1 MNHLTLYLITSTPLF
16 VCLFWSLCLLV
27 EHRRSSIDKKIL
39 TVFMINS
46 TVMYLSDLMLNSS
59 FMDVAVVGWM
69 PFVDVL
75 RTVSM
80 LTCYPLFMLYILS
93 LTGRLKRSCWFIF
106 LPAMIQGGLLVV
118 LYSLIPHDVLMALMQ
133 SVFFEAGDIPGE
145 SLCSILIIVYN
156 VNVYLLFILVVVAL
170 ITGFRGLRKYIGEL
184 ELYYSDTS
192 NKGVS
197 SIRLLL
203 LLFVVKSSKAVVGY
217 VVSQFTI
224 LDSVAFTAVWMI
236 INAVILFVFG
246 FIGFKLSFNYSDVES
261 EKTAGDDGVQ
271 SVVDNNG
278 FKKEL
283 DRVVVGEELYLRS
296 DLKISDIA
304 ERFNTNTTYIHGIIS
319 LSGEKNETFLSYINR
334 HRLNHCLNLMQRF
347 GDNKD
352 VVDYAIES
360 GFTSRS
366 AFYRVFKKETG
377 MTPTQYIGM
386 HVEKTGD

>member
-1 MNHLTLYLITSTPLF
+1 
-16 VCLFWSLCLLV
+16 
-27 EHRRSSIDKKIL
+27 
-39 TVFMINS
+39 
-46 TVMYLSDLMLNSS
+46 MYLSDLMLNSS
-59 FMDVAVVGWM
+59 FMDVAVVGWL

-93 LTGRLKRSCWFIF
+93 LTGRLKRVSWFIL

-118 LYSLIPHDVLMALMQ
+118 LYSLIPHDVLLALMQ
-133 SVFFEAGDIPGE
+133 FVFCEVGDIPGD

-203 LLFVVKSSKAVVGY
+203 FLFVVKSSKAVVGY
-217 VVSQFTI
+217 VVSQFTL

-246 FIGFKLSFNYSDVES
+246 YVGFKLSFNYADVES
-261 EKTAGDDGVQ
+261 EKTAGDDVVQ

-278 FKKEL
+278 FKREL
-283 DRVVVGEELYLRS
+283 DRVVVGEALYLRS

-360 GFTSRS
+360 GFSSRS